1 LKNRVGT
8 RQKPGRNFCVIGISW
23 DPELD
28 LARIR
33 KKNNEISDL
42 KPNTLDR
49 CCKRSPKND
58 APETAS
64 ADAPEAVSM
73 MRLAYLG

>member
-1 LKNRVGT
+1 MG
-8 RQKPGRNFCVIGISW
+8 IGW

-28 LARIR
+28 SARIR

-49 CCKRSPKND
+49 
-58 APETAS
+58 
-64 ADAPEAVSM
+64 
-73 MRLAYLG
+73 

>member
-28 LARIR
+28 SARIR
-33 KKNNEISDL
+33 KKNNEISAL

-64 ADAPEAVSM
+64 ADAPEAISM

>member
-23 DPELD
+23 DFELD
-28 LARIR
+28 LTRIR
-33 KKNNEISDL
+33 KENNEISDL

-49 CCKRSPKND
+49 CCKRSPKNG

>member
-1 LKNRVGT
+1 M
-8 RQKPGRNFCVIGISW
+8 IGISW
-23 DPELD
+23 DSELD

-58 APETAS
+58 DPETAS
-64 ADAPEAVSM
+64 ADAPETVSM